1 MSRHRISI
9 STADLARICNVSQG
23 TVDRALNNRS
33 DIKAETKQKI
43 LETARQYG
51 YREHVQAL
59 PDKIIGQVG
68 IIVFNLENSYFS
80 ELITETEYILR
91 EEGYGTTVMF
101 SHYDQQYEIECIR
114 NLYNMGVN
122 GIVLCSVNN
131 GIEFENYL
139 KLFDI
144 PIVAVGNR
152 VASLPYVGI
161 DDFAAMRDMT
171 EAVIL
176 EEPEHIVYFSPAL
189 RYPNAFAQRSRY
201 EGFISAVGNTEYSV
215 VTSIDDIK
223 EHYDKKTAILCSSDY
238 YALKAYMKGSNARI
252 YGFDNIKALEKYQ
265 ISITSVGYSMA
276 QIAREA
282 VDIIKGSKKHSVFV
296 GHYIARKG

>member
-91 EEGYGTTVMF
+91 EEGYGTTVML

-282 VDIIKGSKKHSVFV
+282 VDIIKGSKKYSVFV